1 MMSLAHLSHPPT
13 TPFVGFN
20 NIALSN
26 TPQTALDTLRTAV
39 DGRLFPGVP
48 LAYPCFHN
56 EGGSDCHTVQSQ
68 YLNETYRADNFGA
81 FINTQWETCQSTG
94 AQCLLDS
101 SDPNNPN
108 ATSGHCELGSIA
120 QYFIDVRDAND
131 VVAAF
136 KFSRQTNIPLVIKNT
151 GHDYKGRSSAP
162 NSIAL
167 WMHNLKDMSYNPDFV
182 PQGCSISQPAVTFG
196 AGVQWAEAYQF
207 ADTHNITLVGGSDR
221 SVGVVGGWLQGGG
234 HSVLSNTMGLGV
246 DRVLQFKVIT
256 PDGES
261 RVVNGCQN
269 QDLFFALRG
278 GGGGTFGVVLEA
290 TVLASPPVALQ
301 TVIISWAVPN
311 RTLTAELWNILAD
324 NGLAWAADGWGGF
337 STAEVA
343 ILVNPT
349 LNLGQA
355 TASMAPLID
364 FGNRL
369 QQDGVSGVQV
379 VVITFPT
386 FLAFFNAF
394 TLEHVA
400 SVGTPV
406 ALASR
411 LIPKS
416 NLQTP
421 ANRSALVD
429 AFMHT
434 NDAGPGMIIL
444 LTPPTS
450 YAYQLGGT
458 SVTDAWRH
466 SVYHVTAVA
475 SWVWDATTTEK
486 KAAYH
491 SVSSAIDN
499 LRNITA
505 DAAYLNEA
513 DVYEP
518 NHEVAFWGSN
528 YPRLLKI
535 KQKYD
540 PLNLLDCWQCV
551 GWNPQSRRF
560 SCYL

>member
-1 MMSLAHLSHPPT
+1 MSHSVQLTPPL
-13 TPFVGFN
+13 VGFN
-20 NIALSN
+20 NITSFNIA
-26 TPQTALDTLRTAV
+26 QTALDTLRAAV
-39 DGRLFPGVP
+39 GGRLFPGVP

-56 EGGSDCHTVQSQ
+56 EGGADCHTVQSH
-68 YLNETYRADNFGA
+68 YLNETYRTDNFGA

-94 AQCLLDS
+94 AQCLLDP
-101 SDPNNPN
+101 SDPTNPKT
-108 ATSGHCELGSIA
+108 TSEHCELGSIA
-120 QYFIDVRDAND
+120 QYFIDVRGASD

-136 KFSRQTNIPLVIKNT
+136 KFSRESGTPLVIKNT

-167 WMHNLKDMSYNPDFV
+167 WMHNLKNMTYNSDFV
-182 PQGCSISQPAVTFG
+182 PQSCSISQPAATFG

-207 ADTHNITLVGGSDR
+207 ADAHNITLVGGSDR

-246 DRVLQFKVIT
+246 DRVLQFKIVT
-256 PDGES
+256 PDGVL
-261 RVVNGCQN
+261 RVVNECQN
-269 QDLFFALRG
+269 RDLFFALRG

-301 TVIISWAVPN
+301 AVIVSWATPN
-311 RTLTAELWNILAD
+311 RTLTAELWNIMAD

-337 STAEVA
+337 SMAELA

-355 TASMAPLID
+355 TASVAPLID
-364 FGNRL
+364 FGNQL
-369 QQDGVSGVQV
+369 QQEGVSGVQAV
-379 VVITFPT
+379 VTTFPT
-386 FLAFFNAF
+386 FFAFFDAF
-394 TLEHVA
+394 TLQHVA
-400 SVGTPV
+400 IVGAPV

-416 NLQTP
+416 NLRTP
-421 ANRSALVD
+421 ADRSALVD
-429 AFMHT
+429 AFLHT
-434 NDAGPGMIIL
+434 NDAAPGMIIQ

-450 YAYQLGGT
+450 YAYQPGAT
-458 SVTDAWRH
+458 SITEAWRS

-475 SWVWDATTTEK
+475 SWAWNATTTEK
-486 KAAYH
+486 REAYH
-491 SVSSAIDN
+491 SASSAIDN

-518 NHEVAFWGSN
+518 NHEIAFWGSN
-528 YPRLLKI
+528 YRHLLEI

-540 PLNLLDCWQCV
+540 PSNLLDCWQCV
-551 GWNPQSRRF
+551 GWNPQSSRF